1 MTYADIC
8 EAVRRLKKEYDE
20 TDPFRLCK
28 AMGVLLLFRPMGRH
42 ETAIKGFS
50 MKCKRIRSITVN
62 SDLPEII
69 QKIIVAHELGHAMLH
84 ETSSVQAF
92 HEVSLFDQSSDMERE
107 ANLFA
112 AEYLMEDEEV
122 LDFLNQDTTFFGA
135 AAALRVPIEMLDF
148 KFRLMKW
155 KGYKLV
161 EPPIRARGDFMK
173 NMEVP
178 DNADYYA

>member
-8 EAVRRLKKEYDE
+8 ESVQKLRKKYDE

-28 AMGVLLLFRPMGRH
+28 AMDILLLFKPMGNH
-42 ETAIKGFS
+42 EGAIKGFY

-62 SDLPEII
+62 SDLPVII
-69 QKIIVAHELGHAMLH
+69 QKIIVAHELGHAVLH
-84 ETSSVQAF
+84 EESGIHAF
-92 HEVSLFDQSSDMERE
+92 HEVALFEQSSDRERE

-112 AEYLMEDEEV
+112 AEYLMRDDEV
-122 LDFLNQDTTFFGA
+122 LEALNQDTTFFS
-135 AAALRVPIEMLDF
+135 AAALLRVPMEILDF

-155 KGYKLV
+155 KGYKLI
-161 EPPIRARGDFMK
+161 EAPIRAKGDFMK

-178 DNADYYA
+178 DDADYYS

>member
-8 EAVRRLKKEYDE
+8 ESVNKLKRRYEE
-20 TDPFRLCK
+20 TDPFRLCR
-28 AMGVLLLFRPMGRH
+28 GIGILLLFQPMGTH
-42 ETAIKGFS
+42 DKAIKGFY

-69 QKIIVAHELGHAMLH
+69 QKIIVAHELGHATMH
-84 ETSSVQAF
+84 EGCGVHAF
-92 HEVSLFDQSSDMERE
+92 HEVKLFDQASELERE

-112 AEYLMEDEEV
+112 AEYLLKDEDV
-122 LDFLNQDTTFFGA
+122 LDALNQDTTFFSA
-135 AAALRVPIEMLDF
+135 AASLRVPMEMLDF

-155 KGYKLV
+155 KGYKLI
-161 EPPIRARGDFMK
+161 EPPILARGDFMR

-178 DNADYYA
+178 NDADYYN

>member
-8 EAVRRLKKEYDE
+8 ESVHRLKKVFDE
-20 TDPFRLCK
+20 TDPFRICK
-28 AMGVLLLFRPMGRH
+28 AMGILLLFRPMGKH

-69 QKIIVAHELGHAMLH
+69 QKIIVAHELGHATLH
-84 ETSSVQAF
+84 EASGVQTF
-92 HEVSLFDQSSDMERE
+92 QEVALFDQASDMERE

-112 AEYLMEDEEV
+112 AEFLMDDDAV
-122 LDFLNQDTTFFGA
+122 LDVLNQDTTFFGA
-135 AAALRVPIEMLDF
+135 AAILRVPMEMLDF

-155 KGYKLV
+155 KGYKMV
-161 EPPIRARGDFMK
+161 EPPICARGDFMR

-178 DNADYYA
+178 DDADYYS

>member
-8 EAVRRLKKEYDE
+8 ASVQHLKRQYDE

-28 AMGVLLLFRPMGRH
+28 AMGVLLLFKPMGKH

-50 MKCKRIRSITVN
+50 MKFKRIRSITVN

-69 QKIIVAHELGHAMLH
+69 QKIIVAHELGHVTLH
-84 ETSSVQAF
+84 DATGIQAF
-92 HEVSLFDQSSDMERE
+92 HEVALFDQASDLERE

-112 AEYLMEDEEV
+112 AEYLMDDEEV
-122 LDFLNQDTTFFGA
+122 LAVLNQDTTFFGA
-135 AAALRVPIEMLDF
+135 AAVLRVPMEMLDF

-155 KGYKLV
+155 KGYKLM

-178 DNADYYA
+178 DDADYYS

>member
-1 MTYADIC
+1 VTYNAIC
-8 EAVRRLKKEYDE
+8 ESVRLLKKQYDE

-28 AMGVLLLFRPMGRH
+28 AMGVLLLFQPMGKH
-42 ETAIKGFS
+42 DTAIKGFF

-69 QKIIVAHELGHAMLH
+69 QKIIVAHELGHATLH
-84 ETSSVQAF
+84 EGSGVHAF
-92 HEVSLFDQSSDMERE
+92 HEVSLFDQATDMERE

-112 AEYLMEDEEV
+112 AEYLLDDEEV
-122 LDFLNQDTTFFGA
+122 LDALNRDTTFFSA
-135 AAALRVPIEMLDF
+135 AAMLRVPMEMLDF

-155 KGYKLV
+155 KGYKLM
-161 EPPIRARGDFMK
+161 EPPIRARGDFMR

-178 DNADYYA
+178 DDADYYS

>member
-1 MTYADIC
+1 MTYSDIC
-8 EAVRRLKKEYDE
+8 GSVQGLRKKYDE

-28 AMGVLLLFRPMGRH
+28 AMGILLLFKPMGSH
-42 ETAIKGFS
+42 DGAIKGFY

-69 QKIIVAHELGHAMLH
+69 QKIIVAHELGHATLH
-84 ETSSVQAF
+84 EESGVHAF
-92 HEVSLFDQSSDMERE
+92 HEITLFDQATDMERE

-112 AEYLMEDEEV
+112 AEYMLKDDEV
-122 LDFLNQDTTFFGA
+122 LDALNQDTTFFS
-135 AAALRVPIEMLDF
+135 AAALLRVPMEMLDF

-155 KGYKLV
+155 KGFKLM
-161 EPPIRARGDFMK
+161 EPPIRARGDFMR

-178 DNADYYA
+178 DDADYYS